1 MRGEKKFVHFD
12 DDLRQPCME
21 GWQRIDFGERER
33 EARRG
38 EERQRE
44 KRDIC
49 SFTTPVQKLP

>member
-33 EARRG
+33 ERRG
-38 EERQRE
+38 EEMRDRE
-44 KRDIC
+44 RRET
-49 SFTTPVQKLP
+49 FAHLLHQ